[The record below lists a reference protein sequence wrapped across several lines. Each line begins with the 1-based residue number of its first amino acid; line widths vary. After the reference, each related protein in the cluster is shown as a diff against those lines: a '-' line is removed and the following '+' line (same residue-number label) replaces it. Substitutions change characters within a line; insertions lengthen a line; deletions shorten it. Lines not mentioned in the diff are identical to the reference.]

1 MRPVVRPVT
10 RLVVALLAAP
20 AYRVLRR
27 RIPWLGPLDAEF
39 EKDIEQWVRGS
50 LLLLVATKNFEQWV
64 ADLLQVRFP
73 DHTISEDN
81 WLLTAFRLLLAVAV
95 IETMPDQGLFDI
107 IHTGP
112 AWPRYERAKGLWGS
126 ACAQF
131 RPCLKGVLCRHLSR
145 SSPVFAIIAV
155 ILGSTVGWVCYGFA
169 IAQYLIIG
177 LMTSR
182 DKARDVL
189 AEFDRQVARRREELI
204 EEFEID
210 EAQTAA
216 ALASHVPAPR
226 AFEDSS
232 VANESGASY
241 ESPDE
246 LHAKAPRRQGRE

>member
-112 AWPRYERAKGLWGS
+112 EWPRYERTKGLWGS

-131 RPCLKGVLCRHLSR
+131 RPCLKGVFCRHLSR

-210 EAQTAA
+210 VSKAPLPGPPVPSAPPPTDD
-216 ALASHVPAPR
+216 ASVVNPP
-226 AFEDSS
+226 S
-232 VANESGASY
+232 ASY
-241 ESPDE
+241 ESSAD
-246 LHAKAPRRQGRE
+246 LVQRRQEAT